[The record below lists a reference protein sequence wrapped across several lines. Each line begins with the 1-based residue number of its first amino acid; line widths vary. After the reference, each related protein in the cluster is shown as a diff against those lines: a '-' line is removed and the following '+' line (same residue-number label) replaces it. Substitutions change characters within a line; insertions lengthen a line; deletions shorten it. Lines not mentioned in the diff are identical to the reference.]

1 MKVNDMTDKISKY
14 KNKLEK
20 LAIERGFKTCNPT
33 YSFNG
38 TFHSFRFKL
47 DHPMGGSNSSG
58 SSAKESIKEAYERTR
73 DCLLK
78 YGTSREMHMRSL
90 SIDIRNTV
98 AEAKALGISEKKLAK
113 MIAKEWIKK
122 DGDQ

>member
-1 MKVNDMTDKISKY
+1 MSYKISKY

-20 LAIERGFKTCNPT
+20 LAIERGFRTCSPT

-47 DHPMGGSNSSG
+47 DNPRGGSNSSG
-58 SSAKESIKEAYERTR
+58 SSAKESIKEAYVRTR
-73 DCLLK
+73 DCLLT
-78 YGTSREMHMRSL
+78 YRTAEEMQMSDLNR
-90 SIDIRNTV
+90 DIKDLV
-98 AEAKALGISEKKLAK
+98 ADAKALGISEKKLAK
-113 MIAKEWIKK
+113 MIAKEWVKK